1 MFSHF
6 SFCAK
11 YVSTFLLLICFSVVS
26 PVVSSVT
33 MTYLTKRNTF
43 VSEQLYLNFFP
54 TFFFWKNRPTPFLRI
69 GGFHVSLEYFRE
81 AMKPRGELNN
91 EVTSCWIEMFN
102 ANCRE
107 DSKMKSSIK
116 NFVFPR
122 GLTVTCFNHPLP
134 FITSVLFLFFLL
146 LIHLFPFFPRI
157 N

>member
-6 SFCAK
+6 SFCNTF
-11 YVSTFLLLICFSVVS
+11 VSTFLLLICFSVGS
-26 PVVSSVT
+26 PAISSVT
-33 MTYLTKRNTF
+33 MTCLTKCNTF

-54 TFFFWKNRPTPFLRI
+54 TFFFWKNRATPFLRI

-91 EVTSCWIEMFN
+91 EVMSCWIEMFN

-116 NFVFPR
+116 KFVFPP
-122 GLTVTCFNHPLP
+122 GLTVTCFNHPP
-134 FITSVLFLFFLL
+134 FLLHLFLFLFFC
-146 LIHLFPFFPRI
+146 F
-157 N
+157 